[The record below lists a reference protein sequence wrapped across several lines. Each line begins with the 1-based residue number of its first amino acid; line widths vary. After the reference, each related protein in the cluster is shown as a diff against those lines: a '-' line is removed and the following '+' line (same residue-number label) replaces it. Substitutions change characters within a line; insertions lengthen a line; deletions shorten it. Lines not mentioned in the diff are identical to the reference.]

1 MMTSPPRFSR
11 PEFGQYMHMG
21 IPSLRR
27 SLQALLMVF
36 AAVLAMVAPATS
48 VAAPA
53 DIAEAAAAVEPAV
66 VQITTK
72 IDYQHAIGTG
82 TGIVIDRGGFV
93 LTNYQVVAGAT
104 GVTVWVGG
112 RDYPADLVGYD
123 RKHDVAVL
131 QLRGAGGLP
140 AAPIGDSA
148 QVVVGEPTVGL
159 GNARGTGAPLTHETG
174 PVAALN
180 RTVNA
185 EDSLTGSS
193 EEVNGLIEVSADV
206 RPGDSGGPLVNG
218 AGQVIGLV
226 TAATV
231 NFQMGPGGKGF
242 AIPINDAMAVAGQI
256 RSGAPSPSVHIGQP
270 SLLGVGVSTQARRG
284 PGIIVRDVM
293 IGGPASQTGLAIGD
307 VITVLDGTPLD
318 SATTLTYVLDRHYPG
333 DVVDLTWIDRDG
345 QQRTGKA
352 TLVSGP

>member
-1 MMTSPPRFSR
+1 M
-11 PEFGQYMHMG
+11 
-21 IPSLRR
+21 
-27 SLQALLMVF
+27 
-36 AAVLAMVAPATS
+36 
-48 VAAPA
+48 
-53 DIAEAAAAVEPAV
+53 
-66 VQITTK
+66 
-72 IDYQHAIGTG
+72 
-82 TGIVIDRGGFV
+82 
-93 LTNYQVVAGAT
+93 LTNYHVVAGANSVT
-104 GVTVWVGG
+104 GSVGG

-256 RSGAPSPSVHIGQP
+256 RSGAPSGFRAHRPAVAARRRASAPS
-270 SLLGVGVSTQARRG
+270 ARRG

-293 IGGPASQTGLAIGD
+293 IGGPASR
-307 VITVLDGTPLD
+307 PD
-318 SATTLTYVLDRHYPG
+318 SPSAM
-333 DVVDLTWIDRDG
+333 
-345 QQRTGKA
+345 
-352 TLVSGP
+352 

>member
-1 MMTSPPRFSR
+1 
-11 PEFGQYMHMG
+11 
-21 IPSLRR
+21 
-27 SLQALLMVF
+27 MVF

-53 DIAEAAAAVEPAV
+53 DTAAAAAAVEPAV

-72 IDYQHAIGTG
+72 IDYQQAIGTG
-82 TGIVIDRGGFV
+82 TGIVIDPGGVV
-93 LTNYQVVAGAT
+93 LTNYHVVAGANTVT
-104 GVTVWVGG
+104 GTVGG

-123 RKHDVAVL
+123 RKHDIAVL

-140 AAPIGDSA
+140 AAPIGDSG

-159 GNARGTGAPLTHETG
+159 GNARGVGAPLTHETG

-193 EEVNGLIEVSADV
+193 EEVNGLIEVAADV
-206 RPGDSGGPLVNG
+206 RPGDSGGPLVNS

-256 RSGAPSPSVHIGQP
+256 RSGAPSGTVHIGQP
-270 SLLGVGVSTQARRG
+270 VLLGVGCQHPAAQGAGNHRARRDARRTGRSGRRGHRRRDHGARRNAAGLGHHADLRAG
-284 PGIIVRDVM
+284 PALSRRCRGRDVDRPRR
-293 IGGPASQTGLAIGD
+293 PAAHRQGD
-307 VITVLDGTPLD
+307 AGFRP
-318 SATTLTYVLDRHYPG
+318 
-333 DVVDLTWIDRDG
+333 
-345 QQRTGKA
+345 
-352 TLVSGP
+352 VS

>member
-1 MMTSPPRFSR
+1 MRISPWRR
-11 PEFGQYMHMG
+11 P
-21 IPSLRR
+21 
-27 SLQALLMVF
+27 LQAALITL
-36 AAVLAMVAPATS
+36 AAVLALVTPATS

-53 DIAEAAAAVEPAV
+53 DITAAAAAVEPAV

-72 IDYQHAIGTG
+72 IDYQQAIGTG
-82 TGIVIDRGGFV
+82 TGTVIDPGGVV
-93 LTNYQVVAGAT
+93 LTNYHVVAGANTIT
-104 GVTVWVGG
+104 GSVGG

-123 RKHDVAVL
+123 RKHDIAVL

-140 AAPIGDSA
+140 TAPIGDSS
-148 QVVVGEPTVGL
+148 QITVGEPTVGL
-159 GNARGTGAPLTHETG
+159 GNARGVGAPLTHETG

-218 AGQVIGLV
+218 AGQVIGVV

-231 NFQMGPGGKGF
+231 TFQMGPAGKGF
-242 AIPINDAMAVAGQI
+242 AIPINDAMAIAGQI
-256 RSGAPSPSVHIGQP
+256 RSGAASGDVHIGP
-270 SLLGVGVSTQARRG
+270 PVLLGVGVSTQPRRE

-293 IGGPASQTGLAIGD
+293 RGGPADAAGVVIGD
-307 VITVLDGTPLD
+307 VLTSLDGTSLD

-333 DVVDLTWIDRDG
+333 DVIDLTWIDRSG
-345 QQRTGKA
+345 QNRTGKA
-352 TLVSGP
+352 TLVPGP